1 MLSSIELT
9 VLLVNLTFLFR
20 FNLLLLRLLFFFGLF
35 LLPANIFDFTLG
47 LVLTLAGLRVV
58 VVVGA
63 TNSSISSTYSA
74 TSSGMDVLTG
84 ICGIIFRLLRSVV
97 VSKNFCWLKFFLGL
111 SSNPATSLNLF
122 RELWNL
128 FLFLFRSRF
137 RFAAMIS
144 DLTFGRF
151 DWNLLVGRTLLN
163 TGLPDGCCGSRV
175 VDTNGLLVEDTDGL
189 LVDDTNGLRVED
201 TNGFLVEDT
210 NGVRVDETK
219 SPVLS

>member
-1 MLSSIELT
+1 
-9 VLLVNLTFLFR
+9 
-20 FNLLLLRLLFFFGLF
+20 
-35 LLPANIFDFTLG
+35 
-47 LVLTLAGLRVV
+47 
-58 VVVGA
+58 
-63 TNSSISSTYSA
+63 
-74 TSSGMDVLTG
+74 
-84 ICGIIFRLLRSVV
+84 
-97 VSKNFCWLKFFLGL
+97 
-111 SSNPATSLNLF
+111 
-122 RELWNL
+122 
-128 FLFLFRSRF
+128 
-137 RFAAMIS
+137 MIS